1 MLEQEVQVDVRSD
14 TRRVFEDVCEK
25 VRADIARGVLKPGD
39 RLPAEREMAERYG
52 IGRNAVREA
61 LRALENAGIVRLQK
75 GRNGGPY
82 IRSPNPSRV
91 TGAIKDLIDYG
102 SLGWK
107 DLTEARFYVMEVV
120 MELACERATK
130 ADLAQLERNL
140 DLTEEAK
147 RQGQRQLTIEHAYDF
162 YRLLAESAHNS
173 VLVLLVTVMSDLLR
187 KFVQTAA
194 EIKELG
200 PLPNLVSARRKMLM
214 HLRAGSAHEAAAELN
229 KQLRQIHL
237 RIHERIA
244 RGEATAL
251 TGAPPEPPVV
261 TAGAVRS
268 RAK

>member
-1 MLEQEVQVDVRSD
+1 MLEQEVQLDVSGD
-14 TRRVFEDVCEK
+14 SRRVFEDVCEQ
-25 VRADIARGVLKPGD
+25 VRADLARGLLKPGD
-39 RLPAEREMAERYG
+39 RLPAEREMAERFG

-75 GRNGGPY
+75 GRNGGAY
-82 IRSPNPSRV
+82 IRSPNTNRV

-107 DLTEARFYVMEVV
+107 DLTEARFHVMEVV
-120 MELACERATK
+120 VGLACERATT
-130 ADLAQLERNL
+130 DLALLERNL

-162 YRLLAESAHNS
+162 YRLLAEGTHNS

-194 EIKELG
+194 EIEELG
-200 PLPNLVSARRKMLM
+200 PLPSLVPARRKMLV
-214 HLRAGSAHEAAAELN
+214 HLRAGSAPEAAAELN
-229 KQLRQIHL
+229 KQLRQVHL
-237 RIHERIA
+237 RIDERIA
-244 RGEATAL
+244 RGEAMTR
-251 TGAPPEPPVV
+251 TGTLPESPVA
-261 TAGAVRS
+261 TSGGTRS